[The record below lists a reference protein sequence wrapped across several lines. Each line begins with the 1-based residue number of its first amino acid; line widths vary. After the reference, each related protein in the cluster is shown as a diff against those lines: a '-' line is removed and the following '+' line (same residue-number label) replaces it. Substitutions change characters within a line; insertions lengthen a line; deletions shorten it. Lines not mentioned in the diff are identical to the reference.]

1 MILSLFSGSSR
12 KSHER
17 VHERCQDFLKATE
30 RLADACAQ
38 PYSEFLRDSVIQRF
52 EFCWEL
58 AWKVLRLKLLEEGI
72 EALTPREVFREA
84 LAARLLH
91 DGNAW
96 SQAQR
101 MRNLTSHTYDESL
114 AEEVYRFVC
123 RTGLPLFQELA
134 QQVRR
139 WSSQ

>member
-1 MILSLFSGSSR
+1 M
-12 KSHER
+12 ER
-17 VHERCQDFLKATE
+17 QRLRERSQDFLKAVE
-30 RLADACAQ
+30 RLAEACAQ
-38 PYSEFLRDSVIQRF
+38 PYSEFIRDSVIQRF

-58 AWKVLRLKLLEEGI
+58 AWKMLKLKLLEEGI

-84 LAARLLH
+84 LAVGILH

-101 MRNLTSHTYDESL
+101 MRNLTSHTYDETL

-123 RTGLPLFQELA
+123 HTGLPLFQELA
-134 QQVRR
+134 QEVRR
-139 WSSQ
+139 WLAQ